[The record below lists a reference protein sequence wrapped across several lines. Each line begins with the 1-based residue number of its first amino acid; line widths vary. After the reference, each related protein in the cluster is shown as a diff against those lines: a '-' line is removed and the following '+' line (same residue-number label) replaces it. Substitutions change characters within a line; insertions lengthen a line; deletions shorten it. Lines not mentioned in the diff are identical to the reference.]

1 MNSDDAKLLR
11 EANKAAFLKL
21 LGHLGRKEF
30 DAFQAC
36 LAEDLVQE
44 WPYRPL
50 PSLPERVVG
59 AAVVRR
65 LIETGMSDFD
75 PYNYRIQTIH
85 DLVDP
90 QVVIAE
96 YSSHSIYRRRQVP
109 YENSYISVLHFRDGK
124 LFHWT
129 EYVNPLIVKEALLDD
144 FEKTPEQRT
153 GQTS

>member
-1 MNSDDAKLLR
+1 MNDNDSKVLR
-11 EANKAAFLKL
+11 EANKAAFVTL

-36 LAEDLVQE
+36 LAQDIVQD

-50 PSLPERVVG
+50 PNMPERVVG
-59 AAVVRR
+59 AAELRK

-75 PYNYRIQTIH
+75 PYSYRLKIIH

-96 YSSHSIYRRRQVP
+96 YSSHSVYRRRQVP
-109 YENSYISVLHFRDGK
+109 YENSYISILRFRDGK
-124 LFHWT
+124 LVHWT

-153 GQTS
+153 GRTE